1 MQCAV
6 LLHVHVAPSPSAGM
20 GTLEMLRSA
29 GVGAG
34 DEVIVP
40 SYATA
45 EAAEAVRG
53 AGAVPVFA
61 DIDAGTFCLDA
72 SAVAAAVTPR
82 TAAVVPV
89 PLFGHP
95 VDMAALRAVGERRS
109 LLVVEHGEEE
119 HEGAVARRRQNA
131 AYLTTRLNGLVTP
144 TARAGVAHAY
154 RAYVVRVPGNGRP
167 DRDAFARTLRARGVR
182 CQVPVQTPVH
192 RMPAFARDV
201 WLAETER
208 AADECLA
215 LPVDETMTR
224 RELHRVVSACN
235 ALGGLLEAAA

>member
-1 MQCAV
+1 
-6 LLHVHVAPSPSAGM
+6 M

-29 GVGAG
+29 GVGTG

-61 DIDAGTFCLDA
+61 DIDAGTYCLDA
-72 SAVAAAVTPR
+72 SAVADAVTPR

-95 VDMAALRAVGERRS
+95 VDTAALRAVGERRS
-109 LLVVEHGEEE
+109 LLVVEHAEGGPASAE
-119 HEGAVARRRQNA
+119 HDEGVVARRRNA
-131 AYLTTRLNGLVTP
+131 AYLTRRLSGLVTP
-144 TARAGVAHAY
+144 AATAGVAHAY

-215 LPVDETMTR
+215 LPVDAAMTR
-224 RELHRVVSACN
+224 RDLHRVVSACN
-235 ALGGLLEAAA
+235 ALGGLLTAAA